1 MRPVPKIDFVR
12 ANRRRRRTRRS
23 NNSCTYV
30 LRVSRYLNFPGWM
43 YTYIELVPYLE
54 MMLSW
59 FHSWWRA
66 IFGKELVWSVTIW
79 HFRSWICDLGSESSK
94 QLRSFSVLEVLGTF
108 EILGS
113 FPKFSLNFEY
123 LDAFPLFFGHS
134 ISWQSNSEILEN
146 LKKSHCILE
155 IFSNL
160 VFFINCWINRRCPP
174 EILSHI
180 RNF

>member
-1 MRPVPKIDFVR
+1 MVRPVPKIDFVR

-23 NNSCTYV
+23 KIRVCTAGIT
-30 LRVSRYLNFPGWM
+30 LFEFSRLNV
-43 YTYIELVPYLE
+43 ELVPYLE